1 MAGKAKS
8 CYLTVADKKT
18 HKTALHRVFLNMQD
32 LNNFVKSE
40 KFLQEYPTEQY
51 YIVKETY

>member
-8 CYLTVADKKT
+8 CYLTVANKKT
-18 HKTALHRVFLNMQD
+18 HKTALNRVFLRMGD
-32 LNNFVKSE
+32 LNDFIKTEDFIKKYPSE
-40 KFLQEYPTEQY
+40 EF